1 MLKKIEVIG
10 LLSPDYP
17 PANIIHCHLEH
28 NLLLGTWLAWIKTPL
43 NKQGWVRVRWLQKKT
58 DLCISSH
65 LIISCDLK
73 RNAWKFLKGWGKSWS
88 NLIQYFRV
96 SRDVISALKN
106 SKYIMS
112 IPPTE
117 SPGFLPHP
125 PASAALTGC
134 EHPHAHLKPWL
145 SVSVLRVP

>member
-43 NKQGWVRVRWLQKKT
+43 NKQGWVRVRWLQIKT

-96 SRDVISALKN
+96 SQDVISALKN

-134 EHPHAHLKPWL
+134 EHPHAQLKPWL